1 MDEFAKM
8 IYEQWNKEHDER
20 DLFFDKGSELM
31 DKLETI
37 LSRDLCEEIYDKFC
51 KHYGLNPEEYTK
63 SINDL
68 RSIYKIKLNF
78 FDEYPE
84 LEEPFEAMMGPNIIN
99 IDEDKITLDI
109 VKQVLKGDISD
120 QQAYEILKEDGEQ
133 SDDLAQSTPFN
144 NALPGMNM
152 F

>member
-1 MDEFAKM
+1 
-8 IYEQWNKEHDER
+8 
-20 DLFFDKGSELM
+20 
-31 DKLETI
+31 
-37 LSRDLCEEIYDKFC
+37 
-51 KHYGLNPEEYTK
+51 
-63 SINDL
+63 
-68 RSIYKIKLNF
+68 
-78 FDEYPE
+78 
-84 LEEPFEAMMGPNIIN
+84 MMVPNIIN